1 VTRRTALLL
10 SLILPITA
18 AAQIPRLPGVRPVTP
33 TPQRRDTLHDSTRV
47 KWPAPDS
54 VMQRLMTK
62 QGYSIT
68 RYIGDTAYFDANN
81 RVLDLL
87 AAGKRLAVV
96 DRDSQTVVSDSG
108 IYYTEAVRHGVSGG
122 NYVITP
128 PPNSGQADIK
138 GHGRVDFDMG
148 ERSVRVTSARLPVNN
163 GEMWYLDVDLAKV
176 VQDTANGKSPTAYI
190 RGGSL
195 TSCDDSIPDY
205 HFEYR
210 DAKRTSNNTI
220 VARPAILYIKDIPV
234 LWLPFIFSDTR
245 SGRHSGLLPP
255 QFGIGDIVR
264 NSPTYRRNIEH
275 FGYYWALN
283 DYVDFGTWLDWRSSA
298 GSTLGD
304 PGWVRFNGDWDY
316 KWINR
321 FLGGRVGAAY
331 TKYGNGPTN
340 TAVSWS
346 HQQDFSHDS
355 HLTTNVNYVTS
366 TVLQRQNTFN
376 SYTALATIYSSVNYQ
391 TKLGPASLSLGATR
405 KQYPGRQQVDQTFPT
420 LSLTS
425 TTISLGK
432 AFSWTPSFSFNRSDV
447 LSMDQPGLGAY
458 VYRVDSVTRIRDSV
472 ISKSRG
478 SSTASMTFD
487 SPIQIFGWDFK
498 NSFHINQQRNNF
510 AQNFPIYDVNTG
522 AITDTRVFAAT
533 YRTDVDWTPDFTL
546 PAFAHNRFNLSPSFS
561 LGNVDPGPFWVASER
576 TNGQYVHQAKRI
588 STGLSASPTLFG
600 FFPGFGPFTRIRHA
614 ITPSVTFN
622 WAPGGT
628 VSDEYLTAI
637 GRTRKGYLGDLEQQ
651 SISFGLNQNFQAKVR
666 SKSDSNPDAGEKVD
680 LLSINSTPLSYDFVR
695 AKQFATTHAGHKG
708 TAGLTTETWGYS
720 LRSDLLPG
728 FDFSSQY
735 SLFSG
740 STLSDTAKFKP
751 YLTSVSASFNIS
763 RDQNPF
769 SIFTRLF
776 GKAVPEAQKSPNP
789 STDQVRSL
797 PDSAQS
803 AAIAAQPV
811 AGGIRGGDRFIIPP
825 TQGWRASFAFTHS
838 SPRPPSC
845 GNVPCGAANN
855 VIDYDPRLRC
865 QQLFG
870 VNPLLVDACLAQ
882 TQNVGTAETPVTSL
896 TVGGPV
902 YRIPAT
908 TSLNSDMSFNLTPK
922 WAAKWTTTYD
932 FERHEFAS
940 QNVGLQRELHD
951 WRAIFGFTQSAN
963 GNFSFNFTIALK
975 AEPDLKFD
983 YNRNTVRSGVPF

>member
-1 VTRRTALLL
+1 MIRRLALVLVL
-10 SLILPITA
+10 VLAIPA
-18 AAQIPRLPGVRPVTP
+18 AASAQIPRLPGARPIAPVQKQT
-33 TPQRRDTLHDSTRV
+33 RDTLHDSTRV
-47 KWPAPDS
+47 KWPAPDT
-54 VMQRLMTK
+54 VMQRLMNK

-68 RYIGDTAYFDANN
+68 RYIGDTAYFDANK

-87 AAGKRLAVV
+87 ASKDRKAVV

-108 IYYTEAVRHGVSGG
+108 IYYTEAIRHGVAGG
-122 NYVITP
+122 HYVITP
-128 PPNSGQADIK
+128 PPSSGQADIK
-138 GHGRVDFDMG
+138 GLGRVDFDMA
-148 ERSVRVTSARLPVNN
+148 ERSVRVTRARLPVNN

-210 DAKRTSNNTI
+210 DAKRASNNTI
-220 VARPAILYIKDIPV
+220 VARPAVLYIKDIPV

-245 SGRHSGLLPP
+245 SGRHSGILPP

-264 NSPTYRRNIEH
+264 NSPTYRRNVEH
-275 FGYYWALN
+275 LGYYWALN
-283 DYVDFGTWLDWRSSA
+283 DYMDFGTWLDWRSSA
-298 GSTLGD
+298 GSVAGD

-321 FLGGRVGAAY
+321 FLGGRIGSSY
-331 TKYGNGPTN
+331 TKYGSGQSN

-346 HQQDFSHDS
+346 HQQDFSHDT

-366 TVLQRQNTFN
+366 TVLQRENTFN
-376 SYTALATIYSSVNYQ
+376 SYTALATIYSSINYQ
-391 TKLGPASLSLGATR
+391 TKFGPTSFSVGATR

-425 TTISLGK
+425 TPISIGK
-432 AFSWTPSFSFNRSDV
+432 VFSWTPGFSFNRSDV
-447 LSMDQPGLGAY
+447 LNMDQPGIGAFT
-458 VYRVDSVTRIRDSV
+458 YRVDPVTGVRDSV

-498 NSFHINQQRNNF
+498 NSFRINQQRNNF
-510 AQNFPIYDVNTG
+510 PQNFPIYDVNTG
-522 AITDTRVFAAT
+522 VTTDTRVFAAT

-546 PAFAHNRFNLSPSFS
+546 PSLGHNRFNLTPSFS

-576 TNGQYVHQAKRI
+576 TNGRYVHQAKRI
-588 STGLSASPTLFG
+588 TTGVNASPTLFG
-600 FFPGFGPFTRIRHA
+600 FFPGFGPFTRIRHS
-614 ITPSVTFN
+614 ITPSVSFN
-622 WAPGGT
+622 WAPSGD
-628 VSDEYLTAI
+628 VSDEYLIAL
-637 GRTRKGYLGDLEQQ
+637 GRTRKGYLGNLEQR
-651 SISFGLNQNFQAKVR
+651 SITFGLNQNFEAKVR
-666 SKSDSNPDAGEKVD
+666 STSDSTPDAGQKINI
-680 LLSINSTPLSYDFVR
+680 LSINSTPLTYDFVR
-695 AKQFATTHAGHKG
+695 ASQFASTHGGRHG
-708 TAGLTTETWGYS
+708 TAGLTSETWGYS
-720 LRSDLLPG
+720 LRSELLPG
-728 FDFSSQY
+728 FDFSSNY
-735 SLFSG
+735 SLFAG

-751 YLTSVSASFNIS
+751 YLTSISAAFNIS

-769 SIFTRLF
+769 SVLARLF
-776 GKAVPEAQKSPNP
+776 GKTPESQKPGTPRSDSTQAQ
-789 STDQVRSL
+789 
-797 PDSAQS
+797 
-803 AAIAAQPV
+803 AITAPPV
-811 AGGIRGGDRFIIPP
+811 AGSVRGAERFIIPP
-825 TQGWRASFAFTHS
+825 GQGWRASLSFTRS
-838 SPRPPSC
+838 SPRPPTCSNEPN
-845 GNVPCGAANN
+845 GVCGAADN
-855 VIDYDPRLRC
+855 VIDYDPRVRC
-865 QQLFG
+865 QQTFG
-870 VNPLLVDACLAQ
+870 TNPLLLDACLAQ
-882 TQNVGTAETPVTSL
+882 TQSQATAETPVTSL

-908 TSLNSDMSFNLTPK
+908 TSLNSDVSFNLTPK

-932 FERHEFAS
+932 FERHQFAS
-940 QNVGLQRELHD
+940 HQVSLQRDLHD

-983 YNRNTVRSGVPF
+983 YNRNTIRSGVPF

>member
-1 VTRRTALLL
+1 MIRRLAVLLVLALPTVAV
-10 SLILPITA
+10 S
-18 AAQIPRLPGVRPVTP
+18 QIPRLPGARPVAP
-33 TPQRRDTLHDSTRV
+33 VQKQARDTLHDSTRV
-47 KWPAPDS
+47 KWPAPDT
-54 VMQRLMTK
+54 VMQKLMNM
-62 QGYSIT
+62 QGYTIT
-68 RYIGDTAYFDANN
+68 RYVGDTAYFDANK

-87 AAGKRLAVV
+87 AAPSRPAIV

-108 IYYTEAVRHGVSGG
+108 IYYTEAIRHGVAGG
-122 NYVITP
+122 HYVITP

-138 GHGRVDFDMG
+138 GKGRVDFDMA
-148 ERSVRVTSARLPVNN
+148 ERSVRLTGARLPVNN

-205 HFEYR
+205 HFEYH
-210 DAKRTSNNTI
+210 DAKRASNNTI
-220 VARPAILYIKDIPV
+220 VARPAVLYIKDIPV

-264 NSPTYRRNIEH
+264 NSPTYRRNVEH
-275 FGYYWALN
+275 LGYYWALN
-283 DYVDFGTWLDWRSSA
+283 DYMDFGTWLDWRSSA
-298 GSTLGD
+298 GSIAGD
-304 PGWVRFNGDWDY
+304 PGWIRFNGDWDY
-316 KWINR
+316 KWIDR
-321 FLGGRVGAAY
+321 FLSGRIGSSY
-331 TKYGNGPTN
+331 SKYGSGQSN

-366 TVLQRQNTFN
+366 TVLQRENTFN
-376 SYTALATIYSSVNYQ
+376 SYTALATIYSSINYQ
-391 TKLGPASLSLGATR
+391 TKFGPTSVSLGATR

-425 TTISLGK
+425 TPISIGK
-432 AFSWTPSFSFNRSDV
+432 VFSWTPGFSFNRSDV
-447 LSMDQPGLGAY
+447 LNMDQPGIGAFT
-458 VYRVDSVTRIRDSV
+458 YRVDPVTGVRDSV
-472 ISKSRG
+472 MSKSRG

-498 NSFHINQQRNNF
+498 NSFRINQQRNNF
-510 AQNFPIYDVNTG
+510 PQNFTIYDVKTG
-522 AITDTRVFAAT
+522 AITDTLVFAAT

-546 PAFAHNRFNLSPSFS
+546 PSLGHNRFNLTPSIS

-576 TNGQYVHQAKRI
+576 TNGRYVHQSKRI
-588 STGLSASPTLFG
+588 TAGVNASPTLFG
-600 FFPGFGPFTRIRHA
+600 FFPGFGPFSRIRHS
-614 ITPSVTFN
+614 ITPSLSFN
-622 WAPGGT
+622 WAPSGD
-628 VSDEYLTAI
+628 VSDEYLIAI
-637 GRTRKGYLGDLEQQ
+637 GRTRKGYLGNLEQR
-651 SISFGLNQNFQAKVR
+651 SVTFGLNQNFQAKAR
-666 SKSDSNPDAGEKVD
+666 SKNDTNPDAATKID
-680 LLSINSTPLSYDFVR
+680 LLSINSTSLTYDFVR
-695 AKQFATTHAGHKG
+695 ASQFAETHGGRRG

-728 FDFSSQY
+728 FDFSSNY
-735 SLFSG
+735 SLFAG
-740 STLSDTAKFKP
+740 STLSDTAKFSP
-751 YLTSVSASFNIS
+751 YLTSVSAAFNIS

-769 SIFTRLF
+769 GVIARLF
-776 GKAVPEAQKSPNP
+776 GKPVPSKAGVP
-789 STDQVRSL
+789 R
-797 PDSAQS
+797 PDSTPPQTLPV
-803 AAIAAQPV
+803 QPV
-811 AGGIRGGDRFIIPP
+811 AGSVRGNERFIIPP
-825 TQGWRASFAFTHS
+825 TQGWRASLSFTRS

-845 GNVPCGAANN
+845 SGEPGGVCGAGNN
-855 VIDYDPRLRC
+855 VIDYDPRVRC
-865 QQLFG
+865 QQTFG
-870 VNPLLVDACLAQ
+870 ANPLLVDACLAQ
-882 TQNVGTAETPVTSL
+882 TQTQATAETPVTSL

-908 TSLNSDMSFNLTPK
+908 TSLNSDLSFNLTPK
-922 WAAKWTTTYD
+922 WATKWTTTYD

-940 QNVGLQRELHD
+940 HNVQLQRELHD

-983 YNRNTVRSGVPF
+983 YNRNTIRSGVPF

>member
-1 VTRRTALLL
+1 VIRRTLLL
-10 SLILPITA
+10 LVLLLPLTA
-18 AAQIPRLPGVRPVTP
+18 TAQIPRLPGVRPVAP
-33 TPQRRDTLHDSTRV
+33 VQKQARDTLHDSTRV
-47 KWPAPDS
+47 KWPAPDT
-54 VMQRLMTK
+54 VMQRLISK

-68 RYIGDTAYFDANN
+68 RYMGDTAYFDANN

-87 AAGKRLAVV
+87 AATKRPAVV

-108 IYYTEAVRHGVSGG
+108 IYYTEAIRHGVAGG
-122 NYVITP
+122 HYVITP
-128 PPNSGQADIK
+128 PPSSGQADIK
-138 GHGRVDFDMG
+138 GIGRVDFDMA

-163 GEMWYLDVDLAKV
+163 GEMWYLDVELAKV

-210 DAKRTSNNTI
+210 DAKRASNNTI

-245 SGRHSGLLPP
+245 SGRHSGILPP

-264 NSPTYRRNIEH
+264 NSPTYRRNVDH
-275 FGYYWALN
+275 LGYYWALN
-283 DYVDFGTWLDWRSSA
+283 DYMDFGTWLDWRSSA
-298 GSTLGD
+298 GSTLND
-304 PGWVRFNGDWDY
+304 PGWIRFNGDWDY

-321 FLGGRVGAAY
+321 FLGGRVGMAY
-331 TKYGNGPTN
+331 TQLGNGPTN

-346 HQQDFSHDS
+346 HSQDFSHDT

-391 TKLGPASLSLGATR
+391 TKFGPTSVSLGATR

-425 TTISLGK
+425 TPISLGK
-432 AFSWTPSFSFNRSDV
+432 VFSWTPSFSLNRSDV
-447 LSMDQPGLGAY
+447 FHIDQPGIGAF
-458 VYRVDSVTRIRDSV
+458 VYRVDSLTGSRDS
-472 ISKSRG
+472 ILSKSRG

-487 SPIQIFGWDFK
+487 SPIQIFGWDLK
-498 NSFHINQQRNNF
+498 NSFRINQQRNNF
-510 AQNFPIYDVNTG
+510 PQNFPIYDVNSG

-533 YRTDVDWTPDFTL
+533 YRTDVDWTPDFAL
-546 PAFAHNRFNLSPSFS
+546 PALGHNRFNLTPSIS

-576 TNGQYVHQAKRI
+576 TNGRYVHQSKRI
-588 STGLSASPTLFG
+588 TGGVSASPTLFG

-614 ITPSVTFN
+614 ITPNVTFN
-622 WAPGGT
+622 WAPSGD
-628 VSDEYLTAI
+628 VSDEYLIAI
-637 GRTRKGYLGDLEQQ
+637 GRTRHGYLGSLEQRAVT
-651 SISFGLNQNFQAKVR
+651 FGLNQNFEAKVR
-666 SKSDSNPDAGEKVD
+666 SRVDTNPDGGQKIN

-695 AKQFATTHAGHKG
+695 ASEFARTHGHRG
-708 TAGLTTETWGYS
+708 MSGLTTETWGYS

-728 FDFSSQY
+728 FDFSSNY
-735 SLFSG
+735 SLFAG

-751 YLTSVSASFNIS
+751 FLTSISASFSVS
-763 RDQNPF
+763 REQNPF
-769 SIFTRLF
+769 VILSRLF
-776 GKAVPEAQKSPNP
+776 GKAVPEAQLAATTGN
-789 STDQVRSL
+789 QVRAGT
-797 PDSAQS
+797 DSTQAR
-803 AAIAAQPV
+803 AIASQPV
-811 AGGIRGGDRFIIPP
+811 AGSVRGGDRFLIPSA
-825 TQGWRASFAFTHS
+825 QGWRAAFSFTRS
-838 SPRPPSC
+838 SPRPPTC
-845 GNVPCGAANN
+845 GNAPCGSANN
-855 VIDYDPRLRC
+855 VIDFDPRLRC
-865 QQLFG
+865 EQTFG
-870 VNPLLVDACLAQ
+870 TNPLLVDACIAQ
-882 TQNVGTAETPVTSL
+882 TQAQPTSETPVTSL
-896 TVGGPV
+896 TAGGPL

-908 TSLNSDMSFNLTPK
+908 TALNSDISFNLTEK
-922 WAAKWTTTYD
+922 WSTHWTTTYD
-932 FERHEFAS
+932 FERRQFAS
-940 QNVGLQRELHD
+940 QNVQLQRDLHD

-983 YNRNTVRSGVPF
+983 YNRTTVRSGIPF